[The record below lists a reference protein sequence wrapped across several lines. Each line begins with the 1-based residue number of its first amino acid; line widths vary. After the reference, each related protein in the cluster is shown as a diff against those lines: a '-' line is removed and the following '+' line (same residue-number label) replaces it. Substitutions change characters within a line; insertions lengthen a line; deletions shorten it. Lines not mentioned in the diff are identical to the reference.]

1 MVRRIIILL
10 TLAVAGCAG
19 SHAAYTDHSRDPQAY
34 AQDVKE
40 MVGDHVKL
48 ARQAREPAD
57 MLAPIVSE
65 LEQLD
70 ERPVGEHRMF
80 YETLLAAAR
89 DVMDACQRVDG
100 RPPRLDYQ
108 LDQLLSLLDQ
118 LP

>member
-1 MVRRIIILL
+1 MLRLILILL
-10 TLAVAGCAG
+10 MLAAAGCAG

-40 MVGDHVKL
+40 LVADHVEL
-48 ARQAREPAD
+48 ARRAREPAD

-70 ERPVGEHRMF
+70 ERPAGENREF

-89 DVMDACQRVDG
+89 EVLDACEQMDG
-100 RPPRLDYQ
+100 RPARLDSQ
-108 LDQLLSLLDQ
+108 LDHLLSLLAQ